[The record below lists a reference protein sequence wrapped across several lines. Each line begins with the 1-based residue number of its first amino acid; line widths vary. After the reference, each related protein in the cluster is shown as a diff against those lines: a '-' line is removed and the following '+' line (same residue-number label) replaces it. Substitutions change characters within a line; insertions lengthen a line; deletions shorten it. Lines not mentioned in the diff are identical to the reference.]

1 MECPPELGIPEE
13 DWEQTPV
20 SVKLIFMMLYEQ
32 AKRVEQLEKEVAE
45 LREQVN
51 RNSNNSSQPPSS
63 DGPGQAAGK
72 KKSKGRG
79 GKRGGQKGHPGHQRQ
94 LVAIE
99 EVEAIVPHKPETCI
113 DCGGKLEGNDP
124 EPYRYQVTEL
134 PPVKSYVVEHQ
145 VHTMICPCCGKEN
158 RGELPPEVAA
168 SQFGPNLVALVALLM
183 GVYRLSKRQ
192 VKGLL
197 NDCFEIKIST
207 GSVIKQQK
215 AVSKALAVPVE
226 KVSGYV
232 QEQSVR
238 NVDETGWYQHDQDK
252 KSWLWV
258 VVTPMV
264 TVYKIAG
271 SRAGKEA
278 KALLGEK
285 SKGIVG
291 SDRFS
296 AYNWLANQLRQICW
310 AHLLRDFQK
319 ILEREGASGVIGR
332 HLRQEG
338 KEVLFLWSR
347 IRDGTLSQED
357 FRAQLPDIKDRIHFW
372 LTVGTFCSHQKTAK
386 TCSRILNVEP
396 ALWTFAAHSG
406 VEPTNNCA
414 ERALRTAVIW
424 RKISFGTQSDS
435 GSRFVERIL
444 TVVETCRQQDR
455 NPLDYLRHTVIAHRT
470 GQSIPSLL
478 PDTQLCYSTP

>member
-1 MECPPELGIPEE
+1 MECPPELGIAEE
-13 DWEQTPV
+13 DWVPTPV
-20 SVKLIFMMLYEQ
+20 SVKLTFMMLYEQ

-51 RNSNNSSQPPSS
+51 RNSKNSSQPPSS
-63 DGPGQAAGK
+63 DGPDQAAGTK
-72 KKSKGRG
+72 KQKGRG
-79 GKRGGQKGHPGHQRQ
+79 RKRGGQKGHKGHQRQ
-94 LVAIE
+94 LVDIE
-99 EVEAIVPHKPETCI
+99 EVEAIVPHKPEKCT
-113 DCGGKLEGNDP
+113 DCGSTLEGEDP

-134 PPVKSYVVEHQ
+134 PPVKAYVIEHQ
-145 VHTMICPCCGKEN
+145 VHKMICPCCGKEN
-158 RGELPPEVAA
+158 RGDLPPEVAA

-197 NDCFEIKIST
+197 KDCFEIEMAT
-207 GSVIKQQK
+207 GSVVKQQSV
-215 AVSKALAVPVE
+215 VSQALAEPVDE
-226 KVSGYV
+226 ARGYV
-232 QEQSVR
+232 QEQAVR

-264 TVYKIAG
+264 TAYKIAR

-278 KALLGEK
+278 KELIGEK

-296 AYNWLANQLRQICW
+296 AYNWLANHLRQICW

-319 ILEREGASGVIGR
+319 ILEREGASSVIGR

-338 KEVLFLWSR
+338 EEALVLWAR
-347 IRDGTLSQED
+347 IRDGTLSHAD
-357 FRAQLPDIKDRIHFW
+357 FRTKLPNIKDRIHFW
-372 LTVGTFCSHQKTAK
+372 LTVGTSCSHQKTSK
-386 TCSRILNVEP
+386 TCGRILKVET

-406 VEPTNNCA
+406 VEPTNNSA

-424 RKISFGTQSDS
+424 RKLSFGTQSDA

-455 NPLDYLRHTVIAHRT
+455 NPLDYLRLAVIAHRT
-470 GQSIPSLL
+470 GISIPSLL
-478 PDTQLCYSTP
+478 PDAQVDYATP

>member
-158 RGELPPEVAA
+158 
-168 SQFGPNLVALVALLM
+168 
-183 GVYRLSKRQ
+183 
-192 VKGLL
+192 
-197 NDCFEIKIST
+197 
-207 GSVIKQQK
+207 
-215 AVSKALAVPVE
+215 
-226 KVSGYV
+226 
-232 QEQSVR
+232 
-238 NVDETGWYQHDQDK
+238 
-252 KSWLWV
+252 
-258 VVTPMV
+258 
-264 TVYKIAG
+264 
-271 SRAGKEA
+271 
-278 KALLGEK
+278 
-285 SKGIVG
+285 
-291 SDRFS
+291 
-296 AYNWLANQLRQICW
+296 
-310 AHLLRDFQK
+310 
-319 ILEREGASGVIGR
+319 
-332 HLRQEG
+332 
-338 KEVLFLWSR
+338 
-347 IRDGTLSQED
+347 
-357 FRAQLPDIKDRIHFW
+357 
-372 LTVGTFCSHQKTAK
+372 
-386 TCSRILNVEP
+386 
-396 ALWTFAAHSG
+396 
-406 VEPTNNCA
+406 
-414 ERALRTAVIW
+414 
-424 RKISFGTQSDS
+424 
-435 GSRFVERIL
+435 
-444 TVVETCRQQDR
+444 
-455 NPLDYLRHTVIAHRT
+455 
-470 GQSIPSLL
+470 
-478 PDTQLCYSTP
+478 